1 MRINGHSPLSGG
13 VETGRAQKKSNATD
27 LTGTNPEDRTSF
39 SSAGAVSVSS
49 LQAQVMQ
56 MPEIRQDRVAALKS
70 AINSGQYAIEPDK
83 IADAML
89 NESAG

>member
-1 MRINGHSPLSGG
+1 M
-13 VETGRAQKKSNATD
+13 ETGRAQKKSTATD
-27 LTGTNPEDRTSF
+27 VATTSPEDRASF

-56 MPEIRQDRVAALKS
+56 TPEIRQDRVAALKS
-70 AINSGQYAIEPDK
+70 AISSGQYAIEPDK